1 VATRV
6 FSDEELARLRE
17 FPEITA
23 EELVRFFTLSAAD
36 AEFVDP
42 GRGRSAKDRLG
53 LAVQPCSLPWFGV
66 RARRRDHGAGGGG
79 GATGP
84 AARGGP
90 G

>member
-1 VATRV
+1 VATRL
-6 FSDEELARLRE
+6 FSDEELARLRG

-53 LAVQPCSLPWFGV
+53 LAVQANQSPSKE
-66 RARRRDHGAGGGG
+66 RAPRS
-79 GATGP
+79 ATS
-84 AARGGP
+84 
-90 G
+90 